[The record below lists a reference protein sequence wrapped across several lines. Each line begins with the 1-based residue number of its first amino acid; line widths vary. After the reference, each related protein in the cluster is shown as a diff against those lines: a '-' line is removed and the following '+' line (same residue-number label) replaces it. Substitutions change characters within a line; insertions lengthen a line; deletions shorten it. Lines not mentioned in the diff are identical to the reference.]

1 MVPQR
6 RDCQRKL
13 KIGGISPS
21 EGVKPVSLFL
31 SSVICITRTRARR
44 EYSRLVPPHLT
55 PAGSP
60 VSTPSYGAAGAP
72 FVTGYGANDD
82 DDRCGGGDVAIE
94 ASDGVSDAAVIA
106 TDDVT
111 QALGVK
117 PRRQFGRAHEV
128 AVHRQL
134 APLCVSSVEML

>member
-1 MVPQR
+1 
-6 RDCQRKL
+6 L
-13 KIGGISPS
+13 
-21 EGVKPVSLFL
+21 
-31 SSVICITRTRARR
+31 TRAAILR
-44 EYSRLVPPHLT
+44 
-55 PAGSP
+55 AGNCHDCFDD
-60 VSTPSYGAAGAP
+60 GADLALGA
-72 FVTGYGANDD
+72 TAGYGANDD

-111 QALGVK
+111 QVLGVK

-128 AVHRQL
+128 AELHRQL